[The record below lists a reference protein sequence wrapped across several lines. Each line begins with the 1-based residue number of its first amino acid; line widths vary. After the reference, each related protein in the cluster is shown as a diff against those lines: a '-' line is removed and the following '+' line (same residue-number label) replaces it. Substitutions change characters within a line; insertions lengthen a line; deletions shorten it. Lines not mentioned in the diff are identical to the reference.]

1 MEKREGERVPENGD
15 RLRNNDFLTALDFDA
30 LSDEQLT
37 DLLQQI
43 IDNELNKPEEEADLS
58 LVNAC
63 DALLGDLEREKT
75 GEAEKIAVPETPE
88 EAEQREKESL
98 QRIYAKAR
106 LLESAEK
113 RARKGGKGKGK
124 EKKKEEGKRK
134 AKTKVGGKGAKPRR
148 KKLLRFVVAFA
159 AVFLLLSSSFT
170 IIASVSGFS
179 ISSEW
184 FDLHIRE
191 ILNLPPGKHDIE
203 GITVQNAVETKEYAS
218 IEEWIKETGLEIMY
232 PTVLP
237 EGVKIEEISHST
249 YGEGEYDIEYIFNSP
264 KMWMHCCNFDLS
276 QYRPQSGNEIYRFG
290 NFEFE
295 IQPAPIKGYQ
305 ASAVFN
311 EIAYVIVAD
320 EYDDLILVIQ
330 NLKGIKK

>member
-58 LVNAC
+58 LVDAC

-113 RARKGGKGKGK
+113 RARKGGK

-148 KKLLRFVVAFA
+148 KKLLRFAVAFA
-159 AVFLLLSSSFT
+159 AVFLLLGSSFT

-191 ILNLPPGKHDIE
+191 ILNP
-203 GITVQNAVETKEYAS
+203 
-218 IEEWIKETGLEIMY
+218 
-232 PTVLP
+232 
-237 EGVKIEEISHST
+237 
-249 YGEGEYDIEYIFNSP
+249 
-264 KMWMHCCNFDLS
+264 
-276 QYRPQSGNEIYRFG
+276 
-290 NFEFE
+290 
-295 IQPAPIKGYQ
+295 
-305 ASAVFN
+305 SAR
-311 EIAYVIVAD
+311 
-320 EYDDLILVIQ
+320 
-330 NLKGIKK
+330 KTHR

>member
-58 LVNAC
+58 LVDAC

-113 RARKGGKGKGK
+113 RARKGGK

-148 KKLLRFVVAFA
+148 KKLLRFAVAFA
-159 AVFLLLSSSFT
+159 AVFLLLGSSFT

-191 ILNLPPGKHDIE
+191 ILNLPPGKHIVDGFVIQ
-203 GITVQNAVETKEYAS
+203 TPDETKEYAS
-218 IEEWIKETGLEIMY
+218 IEEWLRKQEWKFYTRQFFPRG
-232 PTVLP
+232 
-237 EGVKIEEISHST
+237 
-249 YGEGEYDIEYIFNSP
+249 
-264 KMWMHCCNFDLS
+264 
-276 QYRPQSGNEIYRFG
+276 
-290 NFEFE
+290 
-295 IQPAPIKGYQ
+295 
-305 ASAVFN
+305 
-311 EIAYVIVAD
+311 
-320 EYDDLILVIQ
+320 
-330 NLKGIKK
+330 